1 MRGIIRVPAIIS
13 YPYIK
18 CFKYGSYSLNSNANI
33 TAELSLMFFF
43 LLNTEQKWNF
53 KNIFMETSLIEGPKH
68 PEYITRVPA
77 IIVFRSVVNSSE
89 NIAANS

>member
-18 CFKYGSYSLNSNANI
+18 CFKYGSYSPNSNANI
-33 TAELSLMFFF
+33 TAELSLMVFF

-53 KNIFMETSLIEGPKH
+53 KNYFYG
-68 PEYITRVPA
+68 
-77 IIVFRSVVNSSE
+77 
-89 NIAANS
+89 NIAN